1 MSEFGK
7 TLSFLF
13 KSVIVGLAA
22 AFVIVY
28 LKPELLL
35 NNGPGTGAASYSSAV
50 NIAAPAVV
58 NIYSTRAPD
67 RALSLR
73 DHPLYQFFFRDNQ
86 TRPSQRL
93 ESSLGSGV
101 VVSDDGYIVT
111 NHHLIGDA
119 DIIYVAF
126 ADGSV
131 ADARLVGT
139 DPDTDLALLQVGL
152 ENLPAMTLGRSDTLQ
167 VGDVVLAI
175 GNPFGIGQTVTQGI
189 VSATGRGQ
197 LGLSRFENF
206 IQTDASI
213 NLGNSGGALVDTQ
226 GQLVGINT
234 AVFSNTVAATQTG
247 SVQPVGIGFAI
258 PVNLVRGVMNQL
270 IQHGRVIRGW
280 LGVNP
285 ANLTPQ
291 DAAQLGVPGAT
302 GIVLVGIRPDSP
314 ADRAGLRPLD
324 VITHIDES
332 KMLVWQDAL
341 HKIAQIA
348 PGTTVHLRGI
358 RAGADFEIDVEVTER
373 PPGQS

>member
-35 NNGPGTGAASYSSAV
+35 NNGPGPGVASYSSAV

-73 DHPLYQFFFRDNQ
+73 DHPLYQFFFLDNQ
-86 TRPSQRL
+86 TRPPQGL

-101 VVSDDGYIVT
+101 IVSDDGYIVT

-119 DIIYVAF
+119 DIIYVAL
-126 ADGSV
+126 ADGPV

-139 DPDTDLALLQVGL
+139 DPDTDLALLKVGL
-152 ENLPAMTLGRSDTLQ
+152 NNLPAMTLGRSDTLQ

-206 IQTDASI
+206 IQTDAPI

-234 AVFSNTVAATQTG
+234 AVFSNTAATTQTG
-247 SVQPVGIGFAI
+247 GAQPVGIGFAI

-280 LGVNP
+280 LGVVP
-285 ANLTPQ
+285 ATLTPQ

-314 ADRAGLRPLD
+314 ADRAGLKPLD
-324 VITHIDES
+324 VITHINETE
-332 KMLVWQDAL
+332 MLVWQDAL

-348 PGTTVHLRGI
+348 PGTSVHLRGI
-358 RAGADFEIDVEVTER
+358 RAGVDFEIDLEVAER